1 LNSFINPN
9 FADVLRKQTKE
20 KLKSSIKFAINEE
33 QEKRNK
39 ELQLI
44 PLNEI
49 NSHLPNIS
57 DYPKL
62 NIIKIDSQIPT
73 TFGTS

>member
-1 LNSFINPN
+1 MNSFINPN